1 MKIIALIP
9 ARSGSKSVPRKN
21 IRKLCGKPLLSYTIQ
36 TALESVLI
44 DRVIVTTDTK
54 EIADIAKKYGAEVPF
69 LRPKEIS
76 GDYALDIEFHQH
88 AIDWLQENENY
99 TPDLIVNLR
108 PTNPIRSP
116 ITVDKAIQTLIDN
129 FDMDSLRSVR
139 ISEFSPFKMW
149 TIPRSGILEPIAS
162 EVEFHEPYN
171 TPRQLLPTCYWQ
183 DGYVD
188 VTKYTTIVEKMS
200 TTGRNIIPFLIE
212 EESID
217 IDYEESIQQV
227 ENILSGKPK
236 NDGIKVISFSEKN
249 KRNPS

>member
-21 IRKLCGKPLLSYTIQ
+21 IRKLCGKPLLSYAIQ
-36 TALESVLI
+36 TALESALI
-44 DRVIVTTDTK
+44 DRVVVTTDNK

-88 AIDWLQENENY
+88 AIDWLRENENY

-129 FDMDSLRSVR
+129 PDMDSLRSVR

-171 TPRQLLPTCYWQ
+171 MPRQLLPICYWQ

-188 VTKYTTIVEKMS
+188 VTRYTTIVEKMS
-200 TTGRNIIPFLIE
+200 TTGKNIIPFLIE

-236 NDGIKVISFSEKN
+236 NDGIKAISFLEKN

>member
-21 IRKLCGKPLLSYTIQ
+21 IRKLCGKPLLSYAIQ
-36 TALESVLI
+36 TALESALI
-44 DRVIVTTDTK
+44 DRVVVTTDNK

-76 GDYALDIEFHQH
+76 GDYALDIEYHQH
-88 AIDWLQENENY
+88 AIDWLRENENY

-129 FDMDSLRSVR
+129 PDMDSLRSVR

-171 TPRQLLPTCYWQ
+171 MPRQLLPICYWQ

-188 VTKYTTIVEKMS
+188 VTRYTTIVEKMS
-200 TTGRNIIPFLIE
+200 TTGKNIIPFLIE

-217 IDYEESIQQV
+217 IDYEESIQQD

-236 NDGIKVISFSEKN
+236 NDGIKAISFLEKN

>member
-21 IRKLCGKPLLSYTIQ
+21 IRKLCGKPLLSYAIQ

-44 DRVIVTTDTK
+44 DRVIVTTDNK

-129 FDMDSLRSVR
+129 PDMDSLRSVR

-149 TIPRSGILEPIAS
+149 TIPRSGVLEPIAS

-171 TPRQLLPTCYWQ
+171 MPRQLLPVCYWQ
-183 DGYVD
+183 VGYVD
-188 VTKYTTIVEKMS
+188 VTKYMTIVEKKS

-236 NDGIKVISFSEKN
+236 NDGIKAISFSEKN
-249 KRNPS
+249 IRNPS

>member
-21 IRKLCGKPLLSYTIQ
+21 IRKLCGKPLLSYAIQ

-44 DRVIVTTDTK
+44 DRVIVTTDNK

-129 FDMDSLRSVR
+129 PDMDSLRSVR

-149 TIPRSGILEPIAS
+149 TIPRSGVLEPIAS

-171 TPRQLLPTCYWQ
+171 MPRQLLPVCYWQ

-188 VTKYTTIVEKMS
+188 VTKYMTIVEKKS
-200 TTGRNIIPFLIE
+200 TPGRNIIPFLIE

-236 NDGIKVISFSEKN
+236 NDGIKAISFSEKN

>member
-9 ARSGSKSVPRKN
+9 ARSGSKSVPGKN
-21 IRKLCGKPLLSYTIQ
+21 IRKLCGKPLLSYAIK

-44 DRVIVTTDTK
+44 DRVFVTTDDK
-54 EIADIAKKYGAEVPF
+54 EIADIAIKYGAEAPF

-76 GDYALDIEFHQH
+76 GDYSLDVEFHQH

-99 TPDLIVNLR
+99 TPDFIVNLR
-108 PTNPIRSP
+108 PTNPIRDSR
-116 ITVDKAIQTLIDN
+116 TVDEAIQTLIDN
-129 FDMDSLRSVR
+129 NDMDSLRSVR

-149 TIPRSGILEPIAS
+149 TISHDGILEPIAS

-171 TPRQLLPTCYWQ
+171 MPRQLLPMCYWQ

-200 TTGRNIIPFLIE
+200 TTSKKIIPFIIE
-212 EESID
+212 EEYID

-227 ENILSGKPK
+227 ENILSGNPK
-236 NDGIKVISFSEKN
+236 NKGIKAIKFSEKS
-249 KRNPS
+249 KRSPS

>member
-9 ARSGSKSVPRKN
+9 ARSGSKSIPRKN

-44 DRVIVTTDTK
+44 DRVIVTTDNK

-88 AIDWLQENENY
+88 AIDCLQENESY

-108 PTNPIRSP
+108 PTNPIRNP

-129 FDMDSLRSVR
+129 PDMDSLRSVR

-149 TIPRSGILEPIAS
+149 TISLSWMLEPIAS
-162 EVEFHEPYN
+162 EVEFHESYN
-171 TPRQLLPTCYWQ
+171 MPRQLLPICYWQ

-200 TTGRNIIPFLIE
+200 TTGKNIIPFLIE

-227 ENILSGKPK
+227 ENVLSGKPK
-236 NDGIKVISFSEKN
+236 NDGIKAISFSEKN